1 MKKVFAVLVLVF
13 ITTVAHADSGEV
25 RFLLSSLTPLSI
37 DDNWESASGLDIQLV
52 NWVSPAVGIA
62 AAIGASQW
70 KASEVE
76 LTDYYP
82 DSGASVTARIDGDA
96 TICPIGLSILLRPMK
111 SRAAEVTIE
120 AGARYAM
127 VNSNVSSRYTI
138 RGAAGTEYGDD
149 RVHMEDGFYGL
160 LVMDIAFP
168 VSPYAKISLGG
179 GYQFDISRGNAEFNN
194 TNIGNSEFQ
203 ASIVRIGFN
212 ASF

>member
-13 ITTVAHADSGEV
+13 ITTGAHADSGEV
-25 RFLLSSLTPLSI
+25 RFLLSSLYPLSA
-37 DDNWESASGLDIQLV
+37 DDNWESASGFDIQLV

-70 KASEVE
+70 NASEVE
-76 LTDYYP
+76 LVDYYA
-82 DSGASVTARIDGDA
+82 DSGTSVMARIVGDA

-127 VNSNVSSRYTI
+127 VNSDVSARYSI
-138 RGAAGTEYGDD
+138 SDAAGTEYGRD
-149 RVHMEDGFYGL
+149 RIHLEDGFYGL
-160 LVMDIAFP
+160 VVMDIAFP

-179 GYQFDISRGNAEFNN
+179 GYQFDISRGNANFDD
-194 TNIGNSEFQ
+194 TDIGNSEFQ

-212 ASF
+212 ARF

>member
-1 MKKVFAVLVLVF
+1 MKKVLAVLVLVF
-13 ITTVAHADSGEV
+13 ITTVAHANSGEV
-25 RFLLSSLTPLSI
+25 RFLLSSLIPESS

-70 KASEVE
+70 NASEVE
-76 LTDYYP
+76 LMDYYP
-82 DSGASVTARIDGDA
+82 DSGTSVMACLDGDA

-120 AGARYAM
+120 AGARYAI
-127 VNSNVSSRYTI
+127 VNSDVSARYTI
-138 RGAAGTEYGDD
+138 RDAAGTEYGQD
-149 RVHMEDGFYGL
+149 RIHLEDGFYGL

-168 VSPYAKISLGG
+168 VSPYAKVSLGA
-179 GYQFDISRGNAEFNN
+179 GYQFDISRGNADFND
-194 TNIGNSEFQ
+194 TDIGNSEFQ

-212 ASF
+212 ARF